1 MGRRH
6 AFSLGDLL
14 PATGLSAEVDLLVIG
29 AGAAGTQAA
38 LAATSAGA
46 SVMVVDTLAAGLADG
61 AGPRSAARL
70 RWQGGQA
77 ATRLLHDAQGRV
89 CGATGVSVPD
99 ERSWQVLATVVVLAT
114 GRDAGGLLLAAQ
126 AGLRLLARADGG
138 PAVDVLSA
146 DGHTTVPGLLVTG
159 EAAVPSPTSGLPLDS
174 VAGAM
179 LRGRRCGLAAAVL
192 AEQHAPAGPQPA
204 LPPAPASAAGAAD
217 GVPAHSARSADP
229 LAARAALAA
238 VVASLPA
245 QGSPT
250 VLRSGLSR
258 LDALWA
264 LLDDAA
270 PPPRGRQR
278 FTHETR
284 AALAMARWQLAARLA
299 PGQVPALPG
308 NRRPLAPPLPLPP
321 AAAQPLRFA
330 R

>member
-14 PATGLSAEVDLLVIG
+14 PATGLAAEVDVLVIG

-114 GRDAGGLLLAAQ
+114 GRDPGGLLLAAQ
-126 AGLRLLARADGG
+126 AGGRLLARADGG

-159 EAAVPSPTSGLPLDS
+159 EAAVPSPASGLPLDS

-192 AEQHAPAGPQPA
+192 AEQAAQLAPAGPQPA
-204 LPPAPASAAGAAD
+204 PPLAPSPAPSSATSSATSSAPSSATSSVTSPTPSPAAGNRAGAAD
-217 GVPAHSARSADP
+217 SGHAHSARSADP

-245 QGSPT
+245 QGSPAA
-250 VLRSGLSR
+250 LRS
-258 LDALWA
+258 AL
-264 LLDDAA
+264 
-270 PPPRGRQR
+270 
-278 FTHETR
+278 
-284 AALAMARWQLAARLA
+284 
-299 PGQVPALPG
+299 
-308 NRRPLAPPLPLPP
+308 RRCE
-321 AAAQPLRFA
+321 
-330 R
+330 